1 MVGALT
7 RQDGEPPIYVQI
19 QNVIRERIERGEWT
33 PGTMLPS
40 EREFR
45 ETYGIA
51 RMTVRQAISA
61 LVAEGLLTR
70 VHGKGTFVIRPPLRQ
85 SLSKLTSFSEDMRD
99 RGLVATTRLLA
110 RARQAATEE
119 EAALLTLPV
128 GAPVLY
134 LRRLR
139 LANGRPMAIETC
151 TLRGDVGLPLLQE
164 DLEHQSLYRL
174 LQERCGLRLSRAG
187 QEIAAGSAD
196 AEEARL
202 LDILRGAAVLHIQR
216 TSFACWDGQ
225 EAPFEH
231 VRSTYRSD
239 RYRFYVE
246 LER

>member
-1 MVGALT
+1 MTDTLT
-7 RQDGEPPIYVQI
+7 RQDGQPPIYVQI
-19 QNVIRERIERGEWT
+19 QNLIRERIEQSEWT
-33 PGTMLPS
+33 AGTMLPS
-40 EREFR
+40 EREFC

-61 LVAEGLLTR
+61 MVAEGLLMR

-99 RGLVATTRLLA
+99 RGLVATTRLLVKEQ
-110 RARQAATEE
+110 RVATDEM
-119 EAALLTLPV
+119 AVVLALSPD
-128 GAPVLY
+128 APVLY

-151 TLRGDVGLPLLQE
+151 TLRGDIGLTLWRE
-164 DLEHQSLYRL
+164 DVEHQSLYRL

-187 QEIAAGSAD
+187 QELGAGIANG
-196 AEEARL
+196 EEARL
-202 LDILRGAAVLHIQR
+202 LDIPEGVAVLHIQR
-216 TSFACWDGQ
+216 ISFAHWGGQ
-225 EAPFEH
+225 ELPFEC
-231 VRSTYRSD
+231 VRSVYRSD